1 MWASENPI
9 TVPWWQSSNKHQLLE
24 ATATDEDRCQANEQD
39 EDKQP
44 DDHEKGP
51 VGSPRRS
58 RAGPPS
64 LLSPSSSAAGSPALS
79 HDAPERLLRR
89 EPGLGAYSRCTC

>member
-1 MWASENPI
+1 MLWE
-9 TVPWWQSSNKHQLLE
+9 QSSNKHHLLK
-24 ATATDEDRCQANEQD
+24 ATTTDEDRHQANEKD

-44 DDHEKGP
+44 YDHEKGP
-51 VGSPRRS
+51 VGSTRRS

-64 LLSPSSSAAGSPALS
+64 LLSPVSSAAGSPALP

-89 EPGLGAYSRCTC
+89 EPGS